1 MVSATKRWVINMRI
15 SIKIKFSIFL
25 AVLLLFTV
33 FILSLLVLQGL
44 KKNQQAELEQ
54 HLAQQAATAN
64 IYFFQTMMA
73 EPNKVPHTFLASKG
87 REFAGQL
94 EMISGES
101 VVLYDLLGN
110 IVSEKKTAAAS
121 DSHAR
126 TLSYALDGKTAYLT
140 DQESLYYF
148 APLRTP
154 AEQVGV
160 VQFYYSLSENLAFY
174 NQMKKLFITIGAGV
188 FILSFILAYF
198 YFNSFAAGIIRLN
211 QAVDR
216 IRSGEYDPPSFLRK
230 KDEIGELG
238 EGIRVMSEQIK
249 KTIQDKDKEQE
260 KLSLAVHKL
269 SQLDQQQKQFIG
281 SVTHEFKTPLTSIR
295 AYIDLL
301 ELYPDDEELLNTA
314 KANIKSETIRLY
326 EMVEKVLQ
334 LSSMEKYDFEYH
346 MEKIDVRQAIQ
357 TVLNSLKGRMDKFGI
372 TLETDLTEAY
382 VEADK
387 DSLTIV
393 MINLLDNAIKYN
405 QAKGRIVVS
414 NELKDGQVIID
425 ISDTGI
431 GIPEEAARRIFDPF
445 YTVDKNRSRES
456 GGAGLGL
463 SLAKKYT
470 EAQGGTITLSKSD
483 ANGSHFRIVFPAYGS
498 TTSEHK

>member
-1 MVSATKRWVINMRI
+1 MRI

-54 HLAQQAATAN
+54 YLAQQATTAN
-64 IYFFQTMMA
+64 IYFYQTMMA
-73 EPNKVPHTFLASKG
+73 EQIKVPHTFLASKG
-87 REFAGQL
+87 RKFAEEL
-94 EMISGES
+94 EVISGQK
-101 VVLYDLLGN
+101 VVLFDNEGK
-110 IVSEKKTAAAS
+110 IVSEKKNAAVS
-121 DSHAR
+121 DSHSK

-140 DQESLYYF
+140 DRESLYYF
-148 APLRTP
+148 APLRPGTGT
-154 AEQVGV
+154 EQVGV
-160 VQFYYSLSENLAFY
+160 VQFYYSLAENQAFY
-174 NQMKKLFITIGAGV
+174 NQMKQLFITMGAGV

-211 QAVDR
+211 RTVDR
-216 IRSGEYDPPSFLRK
+216 IRSGDYESSSPLPR
-230 KDEIGELG
+230 KDEIGELS
-238 EGIRVMSEQIK
+238 EGIRAMSRQIK

-260 KLSLAVHKL
+260 KLSLAVQKL

-301 ELYPDDEELLNTA
+301 ELYPDDEELLETA

-334 LSSMEKYDFEYH
+334 LSSMEKYDFEFDKKH
-346 MEKIDVRQAIQ
+346 VDVRQAIQ
-357 TVLNSLKGRMDKFGI
+357 SVLNSLKGRMDKFGI
-372 TLETDLTEAY
+372 QLETDLKEAY
-382 VEADK
+382 VEADQ
-387 DSLTIV
+387 DGLTIV
-393 MINLLDNAIKYN
+393 LINLLDNAIKYN
-405 QAKGRIVVS
+405 QPRGHIGVRTDM
-414 NELKDGQVIID
+414 KDGQVIVD
-425 ISDTGI
+425 ITDTGI
-431 GIPEEAARRIFDPF
+431 GIPEEANRKIFDPF

-463 SLAKKYT
+463 SLAKKYA
-470 EAQGGTITLSKSD
+470 EAQGGTLSLVSTSP
-483 ANGSHFRIVFPAYGS
+483 NGSHFRIIFPAYGS
-498 TTSEHK
+498 SSEE